1 MKQLLP
7 DKLKALGKIA
17 EIKRIFSI
25 VQKSIKRPEHSCV
38 VISSGEPGEGKT
50 TIAAGLAISAAKQN
64 GDRILA
70 VDFNWHSPALHHL
83 FDVDLYDDVDE
94 INNGKDV
101 EDLVCETTM
110 ENLDILP
117 APRNFEGGEE
127 IEAWHQEFL
136 QKAREKYDQVFVDTS
151 SVFPTNYR
159 MMDPVRISNSAS
171 GVVLVALTNVTR
183 RQVVKRA
190 SVAMETSGAN
200 LIGVVAN
207 QWRNPIV

>member
-25 VQKSIKRPEHSCV
+25 VQKSLSHPEHSCV
-38 VISSGEPGEGKT
+38 VVSSGEPGEGKT
-50 TIAAGLAISAAKQN
+50 TITAGLAISAAKQN

-70 VDFNWHSPALHHL
+70 VDFNWHTPALHQL
-83 FDVDLYDDVDE
+83 FDVDLFDDVDE
-94 INNGKDV
+94 MTNGREL

-117 APRNFEGGEE
+117 APRNFDGSEE

-136 QKAREKYDQVFVDTS
+136 KNAREKYDQVFVDTT

-183 RQVVKRA
+183 KQVVKRA
-190 SVAMETSGAN
+190 SFALETSGAN

-207 QWRNPIV
+207 QWQNPIV

>member
-17 EIKRIFSI
+17 EIKRIFSTI
-25 VQKSIKRPEHSCV
+25 QTSMKEPEHSCV
-38 VISSGEPGEGKT
+38 VVSSGEPGEGKT
-50 TIAAGLAISAAKQN
+50 TITAGLAISAAKQN
-64 GDRILA
+64 GARILA
-70 VDFNWHSPALHHL
+70 VDFNWHTPALHQL
-83 FDVDLYDDVDE
+83 FDVDLFDDVE
-94 INNGKDV
+94 EMNNGKAI
-101 EDLVCETTM
+101 EELVCETTM

-117 APRNFEGGEE
+117 APRNFEGSEE

-136 QKAREKYDQVFVDTS
+136 KNARGVYDQVFVDTS

-159 MMDPVRISNSAS
+159 MTDPVRISNSAS
-171 GVVLVALTNVTR
+171 GVVLVALTNVTS
-183 RQVVKRA
+183 RQVVKKA

-207 QWRNPIV
+207 QWQNPII

>member
-25 VQKSIKRPEHSCV
+25 VQKSMKKPEHPSLV
-38 VISSGEPGEGKT
+38 VSSGEPGEGKT
-50 TIAAGLAISAAKQN
+50 TLTAGLAISAAKQN

-70 VDFNWHSPALHHL
+70 VDFNWYTPALHKL
-83 FDVDLYDDVDE
+83 FDIDMFDDVE
-94 INNGKDV
+94 EMNGDKTV
-101 EDLVCETTM
+101 EELVRHTAL

-117 APRNFEGGEE
+117 APRDFQGNDGMEE
-127 IEAWHQEFL
+127 WHKEFL
-136 QKAREKYDQVFVDTS
+136 QKARDKYDQVYIDTA

-171 GVVLVALTNVTR
+171 GVVLVALTNVTQK
-183 RQVVKRA
+183 QVVKRA
-190 SVAMETSGAN
+190 SVALETAGAN

-207 QWRNPIV
+207 QWQNPIA

>member
-25 VQKSIKRPEHSCV
+25 VHKSIKKPEHSCV
-38 VISSGEPGEGKT
+38 VVSSGEPGEGKT
-50 TIAAGLAISAAKQN
+50 TLTAGLAISAAKQN

-70 VDFNWHSPALHHL
+70 VDFNWHTPALHKL
-83 FDVDLYDDVDE
+83 FDLEMFDDVE
-94 INNGKDV
+94 EMNGGKSL
-101 EDLVCETTM
+101 EDLVSHTALD
-110 ENLDILP
+110 NLDVLT
-117 APRNFEGGEE
+117 APRDFQGDEE
-127 IEAWHQEFL
+127 MEEWHQEFL

-171 GVVLVALTNVTR
+171 GVVLVALTNVTQ

-190 SVAMETSGAN
+190 SVAMETAGAN

-207 QWRNPIV
+207 QWQNPIA